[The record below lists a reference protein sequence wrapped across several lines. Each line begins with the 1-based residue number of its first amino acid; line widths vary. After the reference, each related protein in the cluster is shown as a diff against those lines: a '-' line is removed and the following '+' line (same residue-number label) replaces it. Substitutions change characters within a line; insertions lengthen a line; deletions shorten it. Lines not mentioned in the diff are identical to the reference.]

1 MVLDSHT
8 HTWGPPSEAHPW
20 INGPL
25 VEESVS
31 SFSVDPVFRNEALL
45 AEMDAVGVDEAV
57 VVGYPIC
64 EWTDNW
70 YTVEAAREH
79 DRLYGVVM
87 LDQFADGAADD
98 LREAMAVD
106 GVLGFRLGGLCP
118 YDRMWETFDR
128 SVTWLREAVEETEF
142 WEAAAETDALVQILV
157 RGEQLDQALELVER
171 YPDLTYLFDHFAYAE
186 PDEPLGE
193 GVYETFSALA
203 EYDSVG
209 VKVSEIVHQSA
220 EAHPYA
226 DMHDHVR
233 WLLDEFG
240 RERVV
245 WGSDFP
251 NVSDEA
257 AYGQTLSWLDAVDGL
272 STGDRR
278 WITDRAFRRHLGL

>member
-8 HTWGPPSEAHPW
+8 HTWGPPSDDHPW
-20 INGPL
+20 VNGPL
-25 VEESVS
+25 VDGSVD
-31 SFSVDPVFRNEALL
+31 SFSVDTVFRNEKLL
-45 AEMDAVGVDEAV
+45 DEMDAVGVDEAV

-128 SVTWLREAVEETEF
+128 SVTWLRDAAEETEF

-209 VKVSEIVHQSA
+209 VKVSEIVHQSD
-220 EAHPYA
+220 EGHPYA

-257 AYGQTLSWLDAVDGL
+257 TYGETLSWVDAVDDL
-272 STGDRR
+272 STGDRK
-278 WITDRAFRRHLGL
+278 WLTDRAFRRHVDL